1 MQNVNRKRI
10 IIIAAVSCLM
20 IVMAVLGTSLAVL
33 TKKTE
38 QRANNFTFG
47 NVKIDLQ
54 EPEWDTLTPED
65 KIVYPGKSVKKD
77 PQVENTGNNDLYA
90 YIEVSV
96 PKAKV
101 RTVADNKTTIIDTA
115 QPQEL
120 FSFTPNSD
128 WTLIDTDD
136 TAEDYCVKLYAYTA
150 KVLKPGET
158 TSKLFGE
165 VTYLNILEGELAKG
179 TVLEMPIN
187 AYAIQ
192 SDYLNET
199 GSNMEEKMKNAF
211 EKYKAE
217 VNK

>member
-33 TKKTE
+33 TSKTE

-47 NVKIDLQ
+47 NVKIDLK
-54 EPEWDTLTPED
+54 EPEWDDLTPEE

-77 PQVENTGNNDLYA
+77 PQIENTGNNDLYA

-96 PKAKV
+96 PKAAV
-101 RTVADNKTTIIDTA
+101 RTVADDGTTINAA

-120 FSFTPNSD
+120 FSFTPNSG
-128 WTLIDTDD
+128 WTLIDTND
-136 TAEDYCVKLYAYTA
+136 TADDYCVKLYAYTA

-158 TSKLFGE
+158 TGKLFDN
-165 VTYLNILEGELAKG
+165 VTYLNILEGELSKG

-211 EKYKAE
+211 EKYNAE
-217 VNK
+217 TVK

>member
-1 MQNVNRKRI
+1 MQNVNKKRI
-10 IIIAAVSCLM
+10 IIISAISCLM

-33 TKKTE
+33 TRKTE

-54 EPEWDTLTPED
+54 EPEWNGLTPED
-65 KIVYPGKSVKKD
+65 KIVYPGKSVNKD
-77 PQVENTGNNDLYA
+77 PKIKNTGNNDLYA

-101 RTVADNKTTIIDTA
+101 RTVSDDKTTIIDA
-115 QPQEL
+115 VQPQKL
-120 FSFTPNSD
+120 FSFTPNSG
-128 WTLIDTDD
+128 WTLIKEDN
-136 TAEDYCVKLYAYTA
+136 TADDYCVKLYAYTA

-158 TSKLFGE
+158 TNTLFDQ

-199 GSNMEEKMKNAF
+199 DSNMEEKMKNAF